1 MKART
6 ITTLILFVIGVSPAQ
21 WTKVSS
27 HTAGVGGNLT
37 AHKSTL
43 FIYGYFNGNKVYR
56 SANNGASLTNITGMF
71 PNDVYAVC
79 SVKDDVFAVSVN
91 SGTGAGRFYVSA
103 DDGVTWSERSVIA
116 TVTGNGAILGMTV
129 DGSTLYAVSNRK
141 SFYASTDNGLTWQE
155 RLVKTTAGGN
165 LVSFA
170 AIGST
175 YTAVILGTGAVVSTD
190 GGATWETKNPASAT
204 ISFVYAYNGTIYG
217 LPSGGGVVRFNAST
231 KAWDAGTGLPDLL
244 TFEIP
249 KAIIGSGGTLYAYYV
264 AFLTSQASVFSSTD
278 NGSTWKKLSATGLPA
293 TVNPGASVSALAVN
307 SAGLFLYNQ
316 SQAGTVIDTA
326 KTGLYK
332 MSVATSVT
340 GAERRPADFQLSQ
353 NYPNPFNPETVIGYH
368 IPKNGPVSLKV
379 YDVLGHEVAT
389 LVDGYHAAGARA
401 IRFDASALPAGVY
414 LYSLRTAAGMEM
426 KKMTFVK

>member
-1 MKART
+1 MKAR
-6 ITTLILFVIGVSPAQ
+6 IIIVFLLIVSSLSPAQ

-79 SVKDDVFAVSVN
+79 SVKDDVFAVTVN
-91 SGTGAGRFYVSA
+91 SVTGAGRFYISA
-103 DDGVTWSERSVIA
+103 NDGVTWSERSVIP

-155 RLVKTTAGGN
+155 RLVKTTVGGN
-165 LVSFA
+165 MISFA

-175 YTAVILGTGAVVSTD
+175 YAAAIQGTGAVVSTD
-190 GGATWETKNPASAT
+190 GGATWETKNPASAA
-204 ISFVYAYNGTIYG
+204 ISSVYAYNGTIYG
-217 LPSGGGVVRFNAST
+217 LPSGGGVVRFNAAAKT
-231 KAWDAGTGLPDLL
+231 WEAGTGLPDLL

-249 KAIIGSGGTLYAYYV
+249 KAIVGSGGTLYAYYV

-278 NGSTWKKLSATGLPA
+278 NGSTWKKLSSTGLPP

-332 MSVATSVT
+332 MTTTTSVAGSVS
-340 GAERRPADFQLSQ
+340 APADFVLNQ
-353 NYPNPFNPETVIGYH
+353 NYPNPFNPATVIGYRIAKDGH
-368 IPKNGPVSLKV
+368 ASLTV
-379 YDVLGHEVAT
+379 YDVLGHEVAA
-389 LVDGYHAAGARA
+389 LADGYHAAGSHTV
-401 IRFDASALPAGVY
+401 RFDASQLAAGVY
-414 LYSLRTAAGMEM
+414 LYSLRTAAGTEM
-426 KKMTFVK
+426 KKMTLVK